1 MNLALFTQITVLVA
15 LVFTILSFGQ
25 RLRIFNRLLRPV
37 EQAKPKGNTRLG
49 ILYAFTLGMAPWSK
63 ESTRRH
69 WASYLRGVAF
79 HLSIFLCLATLL
91 ASPWI
96 PSLPAYWKSL
106 LALGA
111 GLGALFGLVGL
122 VARFVEHNL
131 KALST
136 PDDYFAVALVSLF
149 QATTALWLIF
159 PTIQPLFYLIS
170 AFLLVYAPFGKIRHC
185 IYFVYSRLFYGK
197 FIGSHSVL
205 HHSQQGTR

>member
-1 MNLALFTQITVLVA
+1 MNLALFTQITALVA
-15 LVFTILSFGQ
+15 LAITVLAFGQ

-79 HLSIFLCLATLL
+79 HLSIFLCLMILL
-91 ASPWI
+91 ASQWI

-111 GLGALFGLVGL
+111 GLGALFGLIGL

-131 KALST
+131 KTLST

-149 QATTALWLIF
+149 KATTALWLIF
-159 PTIQPLFYLIS
+159 PAIQPLFYLIS

-185 IYFVYSRLFYGK
+185 IYFAYSRLFYGK

-205 HHSQQGTR
+205 PHSQQGTR